1 MEWSVSVVAGGT
13 RTARTVSVRIK
24 SPDGRLKAMRN
35 VKKIKLTKIERM
47 FQKINN
53 WTREFADTKLFFA
66 VMIFMVALYIWILR

>member
-1 MEWSVSVVAGGT
+1 VSVVAGGT